1 MGGRDD
7 PRSDNFNGHNAA
19 INVTAA
25 VPLFADQAYDVKLE
39 YFEETKSAVMMLG
52 WQPPGITTVS
62 PIPAE
67 RLRPTVGPGGL
78 LGQYF
83 GNDALTGAPLV
94 THVEPVNYDW
104 QYGPPEAG
112 LPSESFS
119 VVLDRRGATAPA
131 TGSYILET
139 LSDDGVRLWLGGQL
153 VIDNWPKHSAKIN
166 RASPIALTAGQRLS
180 VDGGVRL
187 HRTGAAIIRLRW
199 QTPVATA
206 TIPIPRA
213 QLDAN

>member
-1 MGGRDD
+1 MDRTILV
-7 PRSDNFNGHNAA
+7 DNFNGHNAA

-39 YFEETKSAVMMLG
+39 YFEETKSAVMTLG
-52 WQPPGITTVS
+52 WQPPGTTTVS

-119 VVLDRRGATAPA
+119 VRWTGGVTAPA
-131 TGSYILET
+131 TGSYIFET

-153 VIDNWPKHSAKIN
+153 VIDNWPKHSAKTN

-180 VDGGVRL
+180 VMVEYVD
-187 HRTGAAIIRLRW
+187 RTGAAIIRLRW
-199 QTPVATA
+199 QTPGATA